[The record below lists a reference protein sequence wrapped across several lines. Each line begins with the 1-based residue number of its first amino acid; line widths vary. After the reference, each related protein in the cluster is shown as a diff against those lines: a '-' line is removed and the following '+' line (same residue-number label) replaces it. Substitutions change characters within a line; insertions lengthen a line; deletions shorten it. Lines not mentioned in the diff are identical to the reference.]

1 MAWGIGGVAGGRTY
15 GVGIGRCTQVCNC
28 LINRPKQF
36 VIPVFQRDYSWGPEQ
51 CDRMWSDVLKSADDD
66 GQHFL
71 GSFVYVDEQVGVAF
85 GSWLVVDGQQRLTT
99 LTLLMIALRD
109 HLVEIQWSGSGVS
122 VAQIDDFFLKNTH
135 ESGERRYRLALRRRD
150 NDTLQ
155 ALVDGKDP
163 AEVRDNSEAIVAAYE
178 RFRALLRVPG
188 VDPAGIYIWC
198 LPSGGRGRKTGATG
212 GQSAGDF

>member
-1 MAWGIGGVAGGRTY
+1 MCIFAGVIEGMIQAITNPFAH
-15 GVGIGRCTQVCNC
+15 I
-28 LINRPKQF
+28 INGPKQF
-36 VIPVFQRDYSWGPEQ
+36 VIPVFQRDYCWGPEQ

-155 ALVDGKDP
+155 ALVDGRTRP
-163 AEVRDNSEAIVAAYE
+163 RSGTTP
-178 RFRALLRVPG
+178 RLSWLRMNVFVLCYGFPE
-188 VDPAGIYIWC
+188 WTR
-198 LPSGGRGRKTGATG
+198 RGSTMVSTVWW
-212 GQSAGDF
+212 